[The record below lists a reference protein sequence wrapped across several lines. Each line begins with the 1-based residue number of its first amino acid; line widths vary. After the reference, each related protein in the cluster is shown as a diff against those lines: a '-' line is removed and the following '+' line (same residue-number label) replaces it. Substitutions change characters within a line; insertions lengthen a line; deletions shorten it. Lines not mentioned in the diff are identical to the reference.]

1 MIGEEWQ
8 FWVMGGMLE
17 PDGPGC
23 WHVGDWDQ
31 RRTIS
36 VTFENDTGDEDLAIG
51 KFDSWACVS
60 PISLAHIPVML
71 RPRLIFT
78 SQTRLIYVTE
88 YLRRHIDDLETD
100 VFAIE
105 VTADGELVSVS
116 SNPQDDETICPYYPP
131 LRDLQPDKV
140 EIIPRSELREL
151 DRLGPNVDL
160 VLYQNR
166 KAVFKYYLHQQFVDK
181 RWDEMNLWMH
191 LSRKHPNIVP
201 FDRIVVEQL
210 DGSQHYIVGFTTLH
224 IAGGTLDAIDENP
237 GDCRTF
243 KLKWLLQLMSLVDD
257 LNYKYGIQHQD
268 IAPRNLLVDEAT
280 DNIMLFDFN
289 MSARIG
295 APTRNMGIRFSQDR
309 DDIKGVIFTLYEI
322 ITRDDHFRSVPHR
335 DQDTSSVLK
344 MENWEKHPD
353 VRLDEP
359 VAKYRAELDT
369 WVLRRKEQ
377 GSLKIF
383 TDAADYVDWPALPEP
398 SRRMDHANDGAGSEF
413 QPQTYSSRTIN
424 RRDAKDRNLEVIE
437 WQRPAQRMIKE
448 GMWVYADGRVVDV
461 SN

>member
-1 MIGEEWQ
+1 
-8 FWVMGGMLE
+8 ML
-17 PDGPGC
+17 
-23 WHVGDWDQ
+23 
-31 RRTIS
+31 
-36 VTFENDTGDEDLAIG
+36 
-51 KFDSWACVS
+51 
-60 PISLAHIPVML
+60 
-71 RPRLIFT
+71 
-78 SQTRLIYVTE
+78 E
-88 YLRRHIDDLETD
+88 YLRRHIDNLRTD
-100 VFAIE
+100 VHAIE
-105 VTADGELVSVS
+105 VTGDGELVSVS
-116 SNPQDDETICPYYPP
+116 SNPEDDQTICPYYPP
-131 LRDLQPDKV
+131 LRHLQLDKV
-140 EIIPRSELREL
+140 ETIPRSELREL

-166 KAVFKYYLHQQFVDK
+166 KAVFKYYLHLQFVDT

-191 LSRKHPNIVP
+191 LSRKHPSIVP

-210 DGSQHYIVGFTTLH
+210 DVLQDHIVGFTTLH

-237 GDCRTF
+237 GDCRIF

-257 LNYKYGIQHQD
+257 LNYKYGVQHQD

-289 MSARIG
+289 FSARIG
-295 APTRNMGIRFSQDR
+295 APARNMGIPFFQDR
-309 DDIKGVIFTLYEI
+309 DDVKGVIFTMYEI

-344 MENWEKHPD
+344 MENWVKHPD

-369 WVLRRKEQ
+369 WVLKRQEQ

-383 TDAADYVDWPALPEP
+383 TDASDYVDWPELPEA
-398 SRRMDHANDGAGSEF
+398 SRRVFYANDGVDSELE
-413 QPQTYSSRTIN
+413 PQTYLNQTIN

-437 WQRPAQRMIKE
+437 WQRPAQRAIKE